1 MNKKIQEIV
10 EKAGEY
16 CSTFPSVKSW
26 DIIGGAVQSSSI
38 SIEKGFLK
46 TTENSAHQA
55 ISVRILGEQ
64 GKTGSATITK
74 MSLPFIQTSIENTV
88 SLMKGSLPNHDFKC
102 LAKPAEKYPNIQT
115 PYDAVVKNLSIED
128 ASDIVDL
135 FMNIKSKDERI
146 VSVSG
151 DFSFSDISYS
161 LLNSNGVN
169 LHDQESSISISSEIT
184 MEDVIKGNKENSN
197 GYEGQIYNYFSEVN
211 PEEIFETAYE
221 KARMGL
227 KKSKISTDSYPVILS
242 PQAVVL
248 LFNRTIATA
257 INAQNIYEK
266 RSFMRHQLDKKIA
279 SDQLEIRDDP
289 WLKGGISTSAWDME
303 GTPTKPLKIIEK
315 GVLNSY
321 LHNVYTGNLFEAES
335 TGHGSRGIHSTSV
348 GISPSNLQ
356 IMPGNEN
363 LVAMVE
369 GVKKGILLEASYDQ
383 PNIVTGEFS
392 GLIASGFLIE
402 DGEIK
407 NALRENTVGLNFFEI
422 YNNIAGIGK
431 KIYRRGSNYIPHI
444 KIKDIKI
451 SAKE

>member
-1 MNKKIQEIV
+1 MKNIHEIV

-16 CSTFPSVKSW
+16 CSTFQSVKSW
-26 DIIGGAVQSSSI
+26 DVIGGSVQSSSI

-46 TTENSAHQA
+46 TTENSTHHS
-55 ISVRILGEQ
+55 ISIRILGEQ
-64 GKTGSATITK
+64 GKTGSLTITK
-74 MSLPFIQTSIENTV
+74 MSLPFLQTSIENTV
-88 SLMKGSLPNHDFKC
+88 SLMKGSLPNHEFKC
-102 LAKPAEKYPNIQT
+102 LAKPADSYPKIQT
-115 PYDAVVKNLSIED
+115 PYDTTVKNLTIED
-128 ASDIVDL
+128 ASDIVDS

-169 LHDQESSISISSEIT
+169 LHDKESSISISSEIT

-197 GYEGQIYNYFSEVN
+197 GYDGQIYNFFSEVH
-211 PEEIFETAYE
+211 PEEIFETALE
-221 KARMGL
+221 KAKKGL

-248 LFNRTIATA
+248 LFNRTISAA
-257 INAQNIYEK
+257 VNAQNIYEK
-266 RSFMRHQLDKKIA
+266 RSFMRNQLGKKVA
-279 SDQLEIRDDP
+279 SDKLEIVDYP
-289 WLKGGISTSAWDME
+289 WLKGGIATSAWDME
-303 GTPTKPLKIIEK
+303 GSPTKPLKIVEH

-321 LHNVYTGNLFEAES
+321 LHNVYTANLFETVS
-335 TGHGSRGIHSTSV
+335 TGHGSRGLHSTSV

-363 LVAMVE
+363 LDSMVE

-407 NALRENTVGLNFFEI
+407 NALRESTVGLNFSEV

-431 KIYRRGSNYIPHI
+431 KIYRRGSNYVPHI